1 MGCFYT
7 GFDYKNRKNGYFKIG
22 ETEKNTPAARLSA
35 IRSTDSFQC
44 LGWIRLLNETKAQRL
59 YIEAYVRMMMEKHPE
74 LTHTQNDHY
83 LYVIK
88 SKEEKYSQA
97 QSYAD
102 LAIAYA
108 INACNIAGIKWE
120 MGTKTY
126 KRS

>member
-22 ETEKNTPAARLSA
+22 ESEKPTPAARLSS

-44 LGWIRLLNETKAQRL
+44 LGWIHLINESKAERL
-59 YIEAYVRMMMEKHPE
+59 YVEAYVRMMMEKHPD

-83 LYVIK
+83 LYNIK

-102 LAIAYA
+102 LAISYA
-108 INACNIAGIKWE
+108 INACNMAGIEWE
-120 MGTKTY
+120 KGTKTY

>member
-7 GFDYKNRKNGYFKIG
+7 GFDYKNRKNDYFKIG
-22 ETEKNTPAARLSA
+22 ETEKTTPSARLST

-44 LGWIRLLNETKAQRL
+44 LGWIHLIGETKAERL
-59 YIEAYVRMMMEKHPE
+59 YVEAYTRMMMEKHPD

-83 LYVIK
+83 LYQIK

-97 QSYAD
+97 QEYAD

-108 INACNIAGIKWE
+108 INACNMAGIKWKV
-120 MGTKTY
+120 GTKTY